1 MVTAALEGRVAV
13 RDPRSKHDGVQG
25 LEVAGAQSGRPAGK
39 ATPPRP
45 SQAPYRLSL
54 GVRFAPA
61 FAVTAVRSR
70 AICSAWLRAC
80 AA

>member
-1 MVTAALEGRVAV
+1 MATGAFGGPAAA
-13 RDPRSKHDGVQG
+13 RDPGARHGGGQG
-25 LEVAGAQSGRPAGK
+25 LEVAGAHSGRPAGE

-45 SQAPYRLSL
+45 LQTRYRFSP

-61 FAVTAVRSR
+61 FAVTAARSR